1 MFEMALIAH
10 DQPPTVIHPP
20 EAPLHVPAVMVVGAR
35 MNRAPTLGM
44 APWPADKRG
53 DRGLDTPPTH
63 IPAEGLIIVGSIGD
77 QCLGPRAW
85 TSSSTRHSY
94 GSQSELSQC
103 ALVRLRACDKQPEQ
117 QALAISRNHAFRTL
131 ANLRPPD
138 TGPPFF
144 AGTKLPSRKACAY
157 SSMLCASRW
166 LNSRRQMPS
175 YVPSAVQVWKCRQQV
190 VDEPYARGT
199 SSHGSPGFS
208 AHRRPFMVCRTSAR
222 LRPGPGHGF
231 GISGWITVH
240 GSSVS
245 SCRLMPSV

>member
-94 GSQSELSQC
+94 GSQSGFSQC
-103 ALVRLRACDKQPEQ
+103 ALVRLRACDMQPEQ

-144 AGTKLPSRKACAY
+144 RWDETAVQKGVRPLQYAVRIQVAQQPPPDAV
-157 SSMLCASRW
+157 LCAVCCPG
-166 LNSRRQMPS
+166 LEAPPAGRR
-175 YVPSAVQVWKCRQQV
+175 
-190 VDEPYARGT
+190 
-199 SSHGSPGFS
+199 
-208 AHRRPFMVCRTSAR
+208 
-222 LRPGPGHGF
+222 
-231 GISGWITVH
+231 
-240 GSSVS
+240 
-245 SCRLMPSV
+245 